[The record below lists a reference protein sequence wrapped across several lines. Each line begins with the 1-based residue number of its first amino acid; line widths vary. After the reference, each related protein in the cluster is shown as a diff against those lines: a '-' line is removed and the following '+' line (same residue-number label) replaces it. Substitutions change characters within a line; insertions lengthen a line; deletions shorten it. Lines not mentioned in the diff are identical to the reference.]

1 MPSGQGWANCLQFA
15 KIVSL
20 IVSTLMKLEM
30 RWLALQELSVAQLAD
45 ELSVAHLHFA
55 ADSNRSRSAFKV
67 PTFEGA
73 VVDVHL
79 LRLGRDLA
87 SVIGII
93 DHEIG
98 IASQCDG
105 ALAREEAEQL
115 CGLRATGVDESV
127 QIDSPALDP
136 VRVHQIHAIFDAG
149 DPVWNFGEIAAAH
162 FLLAFE
168 I

>member
-1 MPSGQGWANCLQFA
+1 MPSGQGSANCLQFA

-20 IVSTLMKLEM
+20 IVSTLTNLEM
-30 RWLALQELSVAQLAD
+30 RWLALQELSVAQRAD

-55 ADSNRSRSAFKV
+55 ADSNRGRSSFKV

-73 VVDVHL
+73 VVDIHL

-87 SVIGII
+87 SEIGIV

-98 IASQCDG
+98 ITSQCDG
-105 ALAREEAEQL
+105 AFAREEPEQL

-127 QIDSPALDP
+127 QIDSTSLDAIG
-136 VRVHQIHAIFDAG
+136 VNEVHAVFHTR
-149 DPVWNFGEIAAAH
+149 DPVWNF
-162 FLLAFE
+162 
-168 I
+168 